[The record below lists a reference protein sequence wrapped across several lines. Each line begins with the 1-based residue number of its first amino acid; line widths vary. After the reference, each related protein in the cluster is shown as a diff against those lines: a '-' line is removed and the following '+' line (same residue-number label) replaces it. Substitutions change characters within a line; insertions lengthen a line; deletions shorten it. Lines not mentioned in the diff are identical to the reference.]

1 MDYWNR
7 QKMSYSRKSQSIQDC
22 NISYA
27 YMHESLAELPE
38 TNRGIDEI
46 VYYISVFRYVLV
58 SNKTRVWT

>member
-1 MDYWNR
+1 
-7 QKMSYSRKSQSIQDC
+7 MSYSRKSQSIQDC

-58 SNKTRVWT
+58 SNKTRV